1 MYKIFR
7 VDEYGKN
14 NISRKEFAVAVTW
27 AEAALSVET
36 QESEVLTQCVDL
48 TITVSMSQREL
59 RWEGGG
65 FTEKLDFHMANVFC
79 TSSPD
84 PRDKAF
90 GKLATRLKASRE
102 YCAW

>member
-36 QESEVLTQCVDL
+36 QGSEVLTQCVDL

-59 RWEGGG
+59 RWEGGVVRHIRS
-65 FTEKLDFHMANVFC
+65 FLRRVKTEHNREWV
-79 TSSPD
+79 SPQVS
-84 PRDKAF
+84 
-90 GKLATRLKASRE
+90 LIQN
-102 YCAW
+102 C